1 MILLDANPNMD
12 TTAIF
17 QELNRAYEVLK
28 DPELKSQYD
37 MFGIE
42 GLGTSATSDKTAA
55 AAAAAARNAAA
66 RGPTRVAYHEQQHSR
81 DPFHP
86 HTRQYGHHPHR
97 SSYQSPFNSHAHAPR
112 PGSHG
117 PRPQRHVS
125 PFGDSPFGE
134 AWDPWKSP
142 FADVYNS
149 RIETENHRQ
158 SMYETTFVDNGGGFN
173 AGSVNPN
180 AKRRSPPRES
190 MGDFI
195 DFTTFRPPASGSGTR
210 RRWVGGDLC
219 IEMEIDLQ
227 TALQGGEEK
236 IRIKHLESCTTCSG
250 NGIQPGAEVKVC
262 EHCGGSGAM
271 LTKSDPV
278 GMGPTNNYSKQEI
291 CRHCRGTG
299 QTVAENCGTCHG
311 KGIKEATKEITV
323 MIPPGIGDGAKL
335 RLKGEGDAGPM
346 GGPAGDLFIFLSIKN
361 ENSQHVRMP

>member
-1 MILLDANPNMD
+1 M
-12 TTAIF
+12 
-17 QELNRAYEVLK
+17 K

-37 MFGIE
+37 MFGLE

-55 AAAAAARNAAA
+55 AAASAARNAAA
-66 RGPTRVAYHEQQHSR
+66 RSQPRNAYYPHQHGR
-81 DPFHP
+81 DPFHQHSRP
-86 HTRQYGHHPHR
+86 QSPPPHR
-97 SSYQSPFNSHAHAPR
+97 PSYQSPFHSQGHSPR

-117 PRPQRHVS
+117 PRPHRHAS
-125 PFGDSPFGE
+125 SFGDSPFGE

-149 RIETENHRQ
+149 RIETEGHRQ
-158 SMYETTFVDNGGGFN
+158 GVYDTTFVDNGGGFN
-173 AGSVNPN
+173 AGNVNPN
-180 AKRRSPPRES
+180 MGRRSAPRES
-190 MGDFI
+190 MTDYI
-195 DFTTFRPPASGSGTR
+195 DFTTVRPTPGASGTR

-219 IEMEIDLQ
+219 IEMEIGMQ
-227 TALQGGEEK
+227 TAIQGGEEK

-250 NGIQPGAEVKVC
+250 NGIQPGTEVKVC
-262 EHCGGSGAM
+262 EHCGGSGAV

-323 MIPPGIGDGAKL
+323 IIPPGIGNGAKL

-361 ENSQHVRMP
+361 ESAQHVGMS